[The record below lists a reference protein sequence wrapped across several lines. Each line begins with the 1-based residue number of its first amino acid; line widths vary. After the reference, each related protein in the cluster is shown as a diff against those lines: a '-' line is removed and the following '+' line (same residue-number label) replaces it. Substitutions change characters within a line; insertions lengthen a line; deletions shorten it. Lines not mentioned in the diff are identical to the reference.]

1 MNSKFSKSQFDLIE
15 KIKNLENFMK
25 RLSIDIA
32 FAHEI
37 TPKYMKQIRQQFSS
51 FRIVEPSGNGTSAIF
66 MKGQLINKLQPKFKN
81 YTLSGLNFRYIQNS
95 GQNVSSKYE
104 DNEERN
110 VNEVLKQI
118 EKRKER
124 QK

>member
-1 MNSKFSKSQFDLIE
+1 MNSKFTKSEFDLIE

-37 TPKYMKQIRQQFSS
+37 TPQYLKQIRQQFSS

-66 MKGQLINKLQPKFKN
+66 IKG
-81 YTLSGLNFRYIQNS
+81 
-95 GQNVSSKYE
+95 
-104 DNEERN
+104 
-110 VNEVLKQI
+110 
-118 EKRKER
+118 
-124 QK
+124 

>member
-15 KIKNLENFMK
+15 KIKNLENFLK
-25 RLSIDIA
+25 KLSIDIA

-66 MKGQLINKLQPKFKN
+66 MKSQLINKLQPKYRN
-81 YTLSGLNFRYIQNS
+81 YTLSGLNFRYIESLDQNIS
-95 GQNVSSKYE
+95 NNSEK
-104 DNEERN
+104 NEERN
-110 VNEVLKQI
+110 VNEVLRQI
-118 EKRKER
+118 EIRRKR
-124 QK
+124 